1 MQPQFFDAYFKR
13 KEKQRC
19 NKKQKSNK
27 GTSWNK
33 CLLFQT
39 GTLLM
44 LSTTAFVFEKKL
56 FFMSRENAI
65 KLCAPS
71 VHVRVFPSV
80 PSCIICCLI
89 VCICYHV
96 CTLYF
101 SQYKLAL
108 FVASMD
114 LCICAA
120 QYFSTDRELFRDLKI
135 TATDPGLQWCN
146 CFFLYLFFCTL
157 FLFVI

>member
-1 MQPQFFDAYFKR
+1 M
-13 KEKQRC
+13 
-19 NKKQKSNK
+19 
-27 GTSWNK
+27 
-33 CLLFQT
+33 LL
-39 GTLLM
+39 
-44 LSTTAFVFEKKL
+44 TTAFVFEKKL
-56 FFMSRENAI
+56 FFTSRENAI

-71 VHVRVFPSV
+71 VHVKVFPSV

-96 CTLYF
+96 YTLYF

-120 QYFSTDRELFRDLKI
+120 RYFSTDRELFRDLKI
-135 TATDPGLQWCN
+135 TATDPGLQGVQLFVLYVFVCS
-146 CFFLYLFFCTL
+146 FFLSVHLVFEYFFVHL
-157 FLFVI
+157 LEFEEESDRY